1 MARRMTICEMHRQ
14 IIRLLK
20 DNGKDNKQ
28 ALELLARA
36 YTMGKLMSKELTKYK
51 KRWDAGWWQVKRGW
65 EIDNDIEGKLK

>member
-14 IIRLLK
+14 IIKLLK
-20 DNGKDNKQ
+20 ENGEDNSQ

-51 KRWDAGWWQVKRGW
+51 KRWDAGWWKVKRSW
-65 EIDNDIEGKLK
+65 EIDNNIEGKLK